1 MSVVKPRRFGD
12 KYLLLDQIGAGGVA
26 EVFRGKLTRD
36 KGFEKLIV
44 IKKLLAEHN
53 SDREMVDI
61 FIREARLAAL
71 LQHDNIA
78 ATYDFGEIDGEYFLA
93 MEYLFGKNLHS
104 VMVRARE
111 YGELFGL
118 GEALVIGS
126 KICEGMEYA
135 HNLNDLQHRPLNIVH
150 RDLTPHNIFITYDG
164 KVKILDFGVA
174 KAELFDNKTREG
186 VVKGKISYMSP
197 ERLSGEDVDSRSD
210 IFSIGILLY
219 EMVSRRRMY
228 QGDTAELIRKCLTAE
243 YDNLKAILPE
253 LDPALHHIL
262 DKALAVE
269 VDRRYQSCA
278 QMQSDIDDL
287 LFKMQQRGGYR
298 LLKGSIRGLFAE
310 EYETEHKQVGD
321 MLRIVGEGDYQ
332 RDQANIAIVPEGR
345 SGEGQNSED
354 KTAMLL
360 HRPPSHFIKL
370 YWSRGKQRLLD
381 KYLLIREA
389 PDRRRVAIPFVVA
402 GAALMLLVVILFIR
416 TSPDQQDEVAPSSVA
431 QEVVKKPIQDEMRP
445 AAEIAERQEI
455 VEEKVD
461 AEALAGAA
469 VGQEPESAA
478 ETVERQEIVEEK
490 VDAEALAGAAV
501 GQEAELAVPKPLESE
516 PDEKV
521 QTVTESFKP
530 AAEEAP
536 PAQNLALKS
545 NKVPVLKKKE
555 LKKKKNLSEAAQGPG
570 SRPVQVP
577 DEASDTPGLR
587 SPQTTQ
593 LDVGARALSFE
604 AQADDLAKQKQ
615 LSSLHTRAWEAM
627 RQGRLIQPEGQSA
640 QAYFNE
646 ILFLAPDDN
655 VAIKGLTLICEK
667 YSQLAEESLA
677 DKEFGRAEEYAA
689 DGLSVIPNYRRL
701 IEVRN
706 RIERERQEHIFEL
719 SEKARLCL
727 EANKLSTPANDS
739 AYFYYQEIARL
750 EPDNALVRKGYKDIA
765 DGYAK
770 MADEAF
776 RGFDYKTAEVYVRR
790 GLQIVPDHYY
800 LLSLKEELGRS
811 DLGRVGHSVKKKLNR
826 FLSE

>member
-1 MSVVKPRRFGD
+1 MSKVNPIRFGD

-44 IKKLLAEHN
+44 IKKLLAEYN

-71 LQHDNIA
+71 LQHENIA

-93 MEYLFGKNLHS
+93 MEYLFGKNLHT

-111 YGELFGL
+111 HGELLGL
-118 GEALVIGS
+118 SEALAIGS

-219 EMVSRRRMY
+219 EMIGRRRMY

-243 YDNLKAILPE
+243 YDSLKAILPE
-253 LDPALHHIL
+253 LDPEVHQIL

-278 QMQSDIDDL
+278 QMQADIDDL
-287 LFKMQQRGGYR
+287 LFQMQQRGGYQ
-298 LLKGSIRGLFAE
+298 LLKGSIRELFAE
-310 EYETEHKQVGD
+310 EYDTEHRNVGEV
-321 MLRIVGEGDYQ
+321 LRIDGEVKDQ
-332 RDQANIAIVPEGR
+332 RDKTNISIVRDHQVREG
-345 SGEGQNSED
+345 GAPED

-360 HRPPSHFIKL
+360 HRPPVHFIKL
-370 YWSRGKQRLLD
+370 YWSRLSHWVED
-381 KYLLIREA
+381 KYQLFRNFSA
-389 PDRRRVAIPFVVA
+389 QRRIGSPLVVA
-402 GAALMLLVVILFIR
+402 GAALSLLVITIMVLAW
-416 TSPDQQDEVAPSSVA
+416 PDQQDELTPSI
-431 QEVVKKPIQDEMRP
+431 VVREATPEEMMP
-445 AAEIAERQEI
+445 
-455 VEEKVD
+455 V
-461 AEALAGAA
+461 AEADDK
-469 VGQEPESAA
+469 QELKNETDESQLL
-478 ETVERQEIVEEK
+478 TV
-490 VDAEALAGAAV
+490 
-501 GQEAELAVPKPLESE
+501 
-516 PDEKV
+516 
-521 QTVTESFKP
+521 
-530 AAEEAP
+530 AEEAP
-536 PAQNLALKS
+536 EPLQDEPVETVPELFETAAVESPTAQPVTRDS
-545 NKVPVLKKKE
+545 TEVPVLKMKE
-555 LKKKKNLSEAAQGPG
+555 MKKKKNLSESTDRPAPP
-570 SRPVQVP
+570 PVQTVSKG
-577 DEASDTPGLR
+577 ATL
-587 SPQTTQ
+587 
-593 LDVGARALSFE
+593 LDMAPSQNNRVEIGKRTLSLE
-604 AQADDLAKQKQ
+604 AQADAQARQKQ
-615 LSSLHTRAWEAM
+615 LKSLHERAREAM
-627 RQGRLIQPEGQSA
+627 RQGQLILPAQQSA

-646 ILFLAPDDN
+646 ILFLDPSDN
-655 VAIKGLTLICEK
+655 VAIEGLRLICEK
-667 YSQLAEESLA
+667 YSALAEESLA
-677 DKEFGRAEEYAA
+677 GKQFDRAEEFVA

-701 IEVRN
+701 VEVKN
-706 RIERERQEHIFEL
+706 RIERERQEHIYEL

-739 AYFYYQEIARL
+739 AYFYYNEITRL
-750 EPDNALVRKGYKDIA
+750 EPDNALARKGLKNVA

-770 MADEAF
+770 LAEAAF
-776 RGFDYKTAEVYVRR
+776 RDFDYKTAEVYVRR
-790 GLQIVPDHYY
+790 GLQVIPNHYY
-800 LLSLKEELGRS
+800 LLSLKDELGRS
-811 DLGRVGHSVKKKLNR
+811 DFGRFGHSVKKKLNK

>member
-12 KYLLLDQIGAGGVA
+12 KYLLLDRIGAGGVA

-111 YGELFGL
+111 HGELFGL

-253 LDPALHHIL
+253 LDPVLHHIL

-287 LFKMQQRGGYR
+287 LFQMQQRGGYR

-321 MLRIVGEGDYQ
+321 VLRIDGEGQYQ
-332 RDQANIAIVPEGR
+332 RDKTNISIDREGR
-345 SGEGQNSED
+345 LREGQNSED

-370 YWSRGKQRLLD
+370 YWSRAKQWLLD
-381 KYLLIREA
+381 TYLLIREA

-402 GAALMLLVVILFIR
+402 GAALMLLVLIIFIR
-416 TSPDQQDEVAPSSVA
+416 TSPDQQDEVTPSSVV
-431 QEVVKKPIQDEMRP
+431 QEAVQKPVQEEVRP

-461 AEALAGAA
+461 SEALAGA
-469 VGQEPESAA
+469 VKGQEPESAA
-478 ETVERQEIVEEK
+478 
-490 VDAEALAGAAV
+490 
-501 GQEAELAVPKPLESE
+501 PKALESE
-516 PDEKV
+516 PNEIA
-521 QTVTESFKP
+521 QTGPESFTP
-530 AAEEAP
+530 AAEEPP
-536 PAQNLALKS
+536 PAQNLVVKS
-545 NKVPVLKKKE
+545 SKVPVLKKKE
-555 LKKKKNLSEAAQGPG
+555 LKKKKNLSETTQIVGTAPFRAQGEASGSPG
-570 SRPVQVP
+570 SI
-577 DEASDTPGLR
+577 
-587 SPQTTQ
+587 SPQATQ
-593 LDVGARALSFE
+593 VDAGARTLSFE

-615 LSSLHTRAWEAM
+615 LSSLHAKAREAM
-627 RQGRLIQPEGQSA
+627 RQGRLIQPEGQNA

-677 DKEFGRAEEYAA
+677 DKEFGRAEEYTA
-689 DGLSVIPNYRRL
+689 DGLSVIPDYRRL

-706 RIERERQEHIFEL
+706 RIEREREEHIFEL

-776 RGFDYKTAEVYVRR
+776 RGFDYKAAEVYVER
-790 GLQIVPDHYY
+790 GLQVIPDHYY